1 MAHIQYVTL
10 FIVGALWD
18 QVHSLTTTAI
28 SPISP
33 QSDRCM
39 DWPVFQSEA
48 ELQADKWGKYF
59 QEVYGQLPKD
69 NYPLRIGDYWMFYDS
84 FLQKSGAQAPESV
97 GECPVQKRSTTTTP
111 GTTSLT
117 TTTTTTTT
125 TRPLTGWLQQKE
137 VYYSDLYDGKPV
149 WPGKIP
155 YMKHNSSS
163 ELNLGSFDH
172 WQHCQAACQA
182 HDGCHSYTWNLT
194 FSSYIA
200 SVPGLCIGSKTV
212 GKRQGSH
219 CEGDEGSVDLRC
231 HGTVSGHDSQVAIVE
246 YVYPD
251 WSSRRRYYPGSGSGY
266 DLAPACTRYTQNN
279 AYQPAGVSWSWH
291 PPHFME
297 QTAPWGGPTPTG
309 YPFFGDNEWIEVLH
323 KKDPGHDEA
332 KGMWLLYAKGSGIW
346 FNVGKS
352 LRVADHA
359 DAYKS
364 LSNLQVPNLTLGDVD
379 DRKFSKDELL
389 SKVACANGITS
400 VQFNNRADRGNYP
413 MCVRKRTYPSA
424 IDTVLNIEIL
434 ATCFTGT
441 YSCGVAGDGSGNPF
455 KAGWHNKPCHCTNDA
470 EVLNCGHH
478 TSGGSSSRRRGSPTP
493 SWSTA
498 SPSTSSPSTASPS
511 TASPSIM
518 IV

>member
-1 MAHIQYVTL
+1 MVRIQYVYL
-10 FIVGALWD
+10 VVVGALWY
-18 QVHSLTTTAI
+18 QVHSLTTTAASAI
-28 SPISP
+28 APH
-33 QSDRCM
+33 SDRCM

-125 TRPLTGWLQQKE
+125 TTRPLTGWLQQKE

-155 YMKHNSSS
+155 YMKHNSSTQ
-163 ELNLGSFDH
+163 LNLGSFDH

-200 SVPGLCIGSKTV
+200 SVPGLCIGSMTV

-219 CEGDEGSVDLRC
+219 REGDEGSVD
-231 HGTVSGHDSQVAIVE
+231 GTVSGHDNQVAIVE
-246 YVYPD
+246 YVDPD

-297 QTAPWGGPTPTG
+297 SDPQTPTG

-323 KKDPGHDEA
+323 KKDPWHDEA
-332 KGMWLLYAKGSGIW
+332 QGMWLLYAKGSGIW

-352 LRVADHA
+352 LRVADHK
-359 DAYKS
+359 DAYLS
-364 LSNLQVPNLTLGDVD
+364 LSNLPMPNLTLGDVD
-379 DRKFSKDELL
+379 GYGGGSRLTTDELL
-389 SKVACANGITS
+389 SRAACANGIAS
-400 VQFNNRADRGNYP
+400 VQFNNHLDGGNYP
-413 MCVRKRTYPSA
+413 TCGDKAYPTRTY
-424 IDTVLNIEIL
+424 LNIEIL
-434 ATCFTGT
+434 ATCFAGT
-441 YSCGVAGDGSGNPF
+441 YPCGVAGDGGGNPF
-455 KAGWHNKPCHCTNDA
+455 RAGWHNKPCSCTNDA
-470 EVLNCGHH
+470 DVLNCGHH
-478 TSGGSSSRRRGSPTP
+478 TSAGGSSRRRGSPTG
-493 SWSTA
+493 
-498 SPSTSSPSTASPS
+498 STSSPT